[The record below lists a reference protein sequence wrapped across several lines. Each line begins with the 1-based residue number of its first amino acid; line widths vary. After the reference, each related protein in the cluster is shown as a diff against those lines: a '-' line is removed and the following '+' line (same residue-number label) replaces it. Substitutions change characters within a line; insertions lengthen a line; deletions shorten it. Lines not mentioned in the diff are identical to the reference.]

1 MNILVLMSDQFRADA
16 MGCSGNR
23 VIQTPNLDALAA
35 SGTRFSQACCP
46 TPVCIASRHS
56 FITGRRSRD
65 HHWTANC
72 ALPGPLPELPTM
84 MTLLHRSGY
93 HTHAVGKMHFMG
105 RHYGLEVHE
114 RMEECCEARID
125 DDYLLYLRE
134 QGVRTRYPQGL
145 RDLLYYQPQ
154 TCGIPEE
161 HSQNT
166 WVASRTIQALR
177 DHQTYRPQR
186 PLFLWAS
193 WIAPH
198 PPFAPCEPY
207 DSMYDPADMDE
218 PVFVERPLDTLPSVA
233 WGHRARL
240 DGAHLDPARIR
251 RIRALYAGQVTHV
264 DHAIGRV
271 LDELDA
277 LGMADDTAVLFVS
290 DHGDMLG
297 DHGLSQKNVPYEP
310 SVRIPMI
317 LRWPGRTA
325 AGTVCD
331 DLVGLTDVLPT
342 LIEELAVSYPKEL
355 SPLPG
360 ASLLG
365 RSGGGLAKPR
375 EVYAIDYGH
384 DRQRWICLRSQT
396 RKYMLWADG
405 GTEELYDL
413 ENDPTELRNTAND
426 DPEETRRLRTQALAW
441 ERERGLPR
449 SFEDGAFRVF
459 APASLPKR
467 EPKGV
472 NLNEGMWPD
481 RLPPEQTPE
490 VESFPE
496 AFSRAIAKETA
507 LSPEKL
513 SLTDYKRKSGP
524 PLTGT
529 PWEESWRDA

>member
-1 MNILVLMSDQFRADA
+1 
-16 MGCSGNR
+16 
-23 VIQTPNLDALAA
+23 
-35 SGTRFSQACCP
+35 
-46 TPVCIASRHS
+46 
-56 FITGRRSRD
+56 
-65 HHWTANC
+65 
-72 ALPGPLPELPTM
+72 
-84 MTLLHRSGY
+84 
-93 HTHAVGKMHFMG
+93 
-105 RHYGLEVHE
+105 
-114 RMEECCEARID
+114 
-125 DDYLLYLRE
+125 
-134 QGVRTRYPQGL
+134 
-145 RDLLYYQPQ
+145 
-154 TCGIPEE
+154 
-161 HSQNT
+161 
-166 WVASRTIQALR
+166 
-177 DHQTYRPQR
+177 
-186 PLFLWAS
+186 
-193 WIAPH
+193 
-198 PPFAPCEPY
+198 
-207 DSMYDPADMDE
+207 
-218 PVFVERPLDTLPSVA
+218 
-233 WGHRARL
+233 
-240 DGAHLDPARIR
+240 
-251 RIRALYAGQVTHV
+251 
-264 DHAIGRV
+264 V